1 MESDGEKRMVRI
13 EKSLF
18 TLFILLLLSWAIY
31 VALDWPLRASIIIL
45 VLGSAG
51 VVLSLVQLIS
61 DLVSHGAGVDES
73 AGIAFDAPALKP
85 EGRWGNLEIWG
96 WILGFYVTIYLI
108 GFPVAI
114 PLFVFAYVKVY
125 GGRWGTALSL
135 AFLAWAFLYGIFEKI
150 LHVPWPEPLLYSLMS

>member
-1 MESDGEKRMVRI
+1 MGSDGEKRMVRI

-31 VALDWPLRASIIIL
+31 IAKDWTLRASIIIL
-45 VLGSAG
+45 VLGSVG
-51 VVLSLVQLIS
+51 VVLALVQLGF
-61 DLVSHGAGVDES
+61 DLVSHGAGADES

-85 EGRWGNLEIWG
+85 ESRWGNLEIWG

-135 AFLAWAFLYGIFEKI
+135 AFLAWVFLYGIFEKI
-150 LHVPWPEPLLYSLMS
+150 LHVPWPTPLLWSLT